1 VSNHMDPTDQ
11 NPPVPADAGAAAPP
25 AAEPIETQ
33 PVPQAHGAEGAQP
46 AQGGAVET
54 PPAEG
59 APAPS
64 DDAATQQSRQE
75 RRNAERE
82 QRNRELANQVQQG
95 VQPNQQPA
103 GQPQSPQGFDVTQ
116 YADAEGNL
124 DINAT
129 NQAFQQNVVQTADA
143 IATLRVEQ
151 QLAHRDA
158 VNNFQRDTD
167 TIPTK
172 FKELDPNSDL
182 YTEELDAAIAAD
194 FQERAFKPV
203 INPQTGQPF
212 VRPDGKPVMQLD
224 TSVRLADIAER
235 HVKSARSL
243 AQKYNANSNAAV
255 DAAADSAA
263 PRPSGAKP
271 TERKFED
278 LTLAEMKAK
287 VGYHKV

>member
-1 VSNHMDPTDQ
+1 MDPQDQ
-11 NPPVPADAGAAAPP
+11 PPVAPADAAPAAPP
-25 AAEPIETQ
+25 AADPVNQ
-33 PVPQAHGAEGAQP
+33 PAPNTNGDEGAQP

-64 DDAATQQSRQE
+64 DFAAEQQSRQE

-95 VQPNQQPA
+95 GTASQPLPQHQQP
-103 GQPQSPQGFDVTQ
+103 PQGFDVTQ
-116 YADAEGNL
+116 YADQDGNL

-129 NQAFQQNVVQTADA
+129 NQAFQQNVVQAADA

-167 TIPTK
+167 TLPQK
-172 FKELDPNSDL
+172 FEELNPKSNL
-182 YTEELDAAIAAD
+182 YTEDLDEAIAQD
-194 FQERAFKPV
+194 FRERAFKPV

-212 VRPDGKPVMQLD
+212 VRADGQPVMQLD
-224 TSVRLADIAER
+224 TSVRLSDIAER
-235 HVKSARSL
+235 HIKAARSY
-243 AQKYNANSNAAV
+243 AAKSNANSNNIV

-263 PRPSGAKP
+263 PRPTGAKP
-271 TERKFED
+271 SEKAFGE
-278 LTLAEMKAK
+278 LSLAEMKAR

>member
-1 VSNHMDPTDQ
+1 MDPKDQ
-11 NPPVPADAGAAAPP
+11 PPAASAGAAPAAPP
-25 AAEPIETQ
+25 AADPAPAAPQ
-33 PVPQAHGAEGAQP
+33 PVPQPNGDEGAQP

-59 APAPS
+59 TPAPS
-64 DDAATQQSRQE
+64 DFAAEQQSRQE

-95 VQPNQQPA
+95 GTANQPLPQHQQP
-103 GQPQSPQGFDVTQ
+103 PQGFDVTQ

-129 NQAFQQNVVQTADA
+129 NQAFQQNVVQAADA

-167 TIPTK
+167 TLPTK
-172 FKELDPNSDL
+172 FPELDPNNSQL
-182 YTEELDAAIAAD
+182 YTEDLDEAIAQD
-194 FQERAFKPV
+194 FRERAFKPV

-212 VRPDGKPVMQLD
+212 VRADGQPVMQLD

-235 HVKSARSL
+235 HVKAARSY
-243 AQKYNANSNAAV
+243 AAKSNANSNNIV
-255 DAAADSAA
+255 DQAADSAA
-263 PRPSGAKP
+263 PRPTGAKP
-271 TERKFED
+271 SEKAFGE
-278 LTLAEMKAK
+278 LSLAEMKAR